1 MEGAGHKHLRG
12 MAAARLG
19 CALVLGV
26 SAALAVGARA
36 RRVRDRGS
44 AYVVFVDCPDPDN
57 FASVIAA
64 LRLLQPRAG
73 PLHVVLTGRPTDL
86 GAVSSGAA
94 LARAAG
100 EVDVLADGVAV
111 LQDAAARLERAV
123 LVADGFGGSGA
134 SVRLYDGGL
143 APSTPI
149 SHAAHARDFLFDRSD
164 LQQLVRRCCA
174 EAKKG
179 GAERGAGVRAAAA
192 AVQRG
197 ELDGS
202 RGGRVL
208 DHAKYSWLLQQLDAF
223 DPVCSSSAGAV
234 TAAAAA
240 AAAAATAPDAADAVD
255 SMSLRELKGVL
266 DAHAVDY
273 RTCIEKGDFR
283 ALARRCLADA
293 AAATAAAAADR
304 AALLRRVLRR
314 PEAPWAVLRPLS
326 DLARALA
333 SDEEGGNDDEELIAI
348 VGGPM
353 TALAKLLGATAGGR
367 GAADD
372 DADRSIAPAQSARVR
387 ARLTQVHA
395 MFGAWGVG
403 KASSVNLFPNQF
415 NAAADLDAARAL
427 LLPTSPH
434 ALRCPVFV
442 VPTEACQRPP
452 NPSPSAAY
460 LREPSATAALLF
472 PGAST
477 TAAARAAGARS
488 EFLALYALWGG
499 CQSKPAHSMCVFDLA
514 PVLSA
519 VPRFRAGFDWAP
531 ARFFMSADDS
541 VMQLGLASDDASR
554 SSVARLDLLA
564 ARAAQQK

>member
-1 MEGAGHKHLRG
+1 M
-12 MAAARLG
+12 AARLG
-19 CALVLGV
+19 CAIVLGV

-64 LRLLQPRAG
+64 LRLLRPRAG

-94 LARAAG
+94 LARAVG

-111 LQDAAARLERAV
+111 LQDAAARLERAI
-123 LVADGFGGSGA
+123 LVAGFGGSGD

-149 SHAAHARDFLFDRSD
+149 SHTAHARDFLFDRSD
-164 LQQLVRRCCA
+164 LQQLVRRCCT

-179 GAERGAGVRAAAA
+179 GAERGAGVRAAAT

-240 AAAAATAPDAADAVD
+240 PDAAADAVD

-266 DAHAVDY
+266 DAHTVDY
-273 RTCIEKGDFR
+273 RTCIEKSDFR

-304 AALLRRVLRR
+304 GALLRRVLRR
-314 PEAPWAVLRPLS
+314 PEAPWALLRPLS

-333 SDEEGGNDDEELIAI
+333 SDEDGNDDEDLVAI

-367 GAADD
+367 GAAD

-415 NAAADLDAARAL
+415 NAAADMDAARAL

-452 NPSPSAAY
+452 NPNPSAAY

-499 CQSKPAHSMCVFDLA
+499 CQAKPAHNMCVFDLA

-554 SSVARLDLLA
+554 GSVARLDLLA
-564 ARAAQQK
+564 ACAAQP

>member
-1 MEGAGHKHLRG
+1 MEVKSGTLLKRTDGPIHRW
-12 MAAARLG
+12 
-19 CALVLGV
+19 
-26 SAALAVGARA
+26 A
-36 RRVRDRGS
+36 RRWVSLNDDGILS
-44 AYVVFVDCPDPDN
+44 YYETQP
-57 FASVIAA
+57 AS
-64 LRLLQPRAG
+64 
-73 PLHVVLTGRPTDL
+73 
-86 GAVSSGAA
+86 
-94 LARAAG
+94 
-100 EVDVLADGVAV
+100 
-111 LQDAAARLERAV
+111 
-123 LVADGFGGSGA
+123 GSGA
-134 SVRLYDGGL
+134 SAKG
-143 APSTPI
+143 T
-149 SHAAHARDFLFDRSD
+149 FDTKTLRSVECD
-164 LQQLVRRCCA
+164 AVDA
-174 EAKKG
+174 T
-179 GAERGAGVRAAAA
+179 AAAA
-192 AVQRG
+192 SASTTAAPESEHAALTLLFSGAGGKKLQLRAETGAEARAWAAVLRKAAAKSQ
-197 ELDGS
+197 DG
-202 RGGRVL
+202 
-208 DHAKYSWLLQQLDAF
+208 AKMAGMDAF
-223 DPVCSSSAGAV
+223 VSPRARAASSSVRKNSAKAREV
-234 TAAAAA
+234 AAAAA
-240 AAAAATAPDAADAVD
+240 AAAADGAATANGNDGGGDDDFSQVD

-266 DAHAVDY
+266 DDRGVDY

-353 TALAKLLGATAGGR
+353 TALAKLLGATVGGR

-554 SSVARLDLLA
+554 SSSSVARLDLLA